1 MHGYLQSFYLPLLC
15 GRRLRGDTMNETQVK
30 IWNMLTELDGE
41 TVARLFTDYY
51 GNQLLT
57 DEFLEFIVA
66 EGV

>member
-1 MHGYLQSFYLPLLC
+1 
-15 GRRLRGDTMNETQVK
+15 MNEIQIK

-57 DEFLEFIVA
+57 NEFLEFIVD